1 MSDRRTFSND
11 GVAFSPD
18 NLATGGRGPRRLTGT
33 SPIVG
38 KFKILVAVGAPMV
51 INTLDIDGALDT
63 AWSGFS
69 LSYLDQ
75 AVFFGQQTV
84 TRITLTSGQGIG
96 YEV

>member
-18 NLATGGRGPRRLTGT
+18 NLAVGGRGPVRLTGT

-38 KFKILVAVGAPMV
+38 KFKIIHAAGGAMV
-51 INTLDIDGALDT
+51 INNIQIDGITDSS
-63 AWSGFS
+63 WSGAS
-69 LSYLDQ
+69 LSHLD
-75 AVFFGQQTV
+75 VPLFFGQQTV
-84 TRITLTSGQGIG
+84 TRITLTSGEGRG